1 MPNDPSTPAGYVR
14 LLITDTQVDDPA
26 TMIFTDEE
34 IDAFLANNVQQPY
47 RAAAVAL
54 ETIATDQVLVLK
66 VMKVL
71 DLETDGSKVS
81 KALLD
86 RAALLRAQADDDPAT
101 ADDDFAVAEFAD
113 PVFGRRERIFKG
125 LETEG
130 ILPEFLDP

>member
-14 LLITDTQVDDPA
+14 LLITDTQVDDTA
-26 TMIFTDEE
+26 TMIFTDAE
-34 IDAFLANNVQQPY
+34 IQAFLTYNVSQPY

-54 ETIATDQVLVLK
+54 ETIATDQALVLK
-66 VMKVL
+66 VIKVL
-71 DLETDGSKVS
+71 DLETDGAKTSD
-81 KALLD
+81 ALLK
-86 RAALLRAQADDDPAT
+86 RAAILRAQADDDPGT

-130 ILPEFLDP
+130 LLPEVLDP